1 MPHGDAM
8 TKRSTE
14 PSLAFSRVETL
25 SELVSFGIK
34 SWIFGKLT
42 RKSSDLFVRGRDV
55 ISVRSQIGGVWEPTL
70 TELIAHF
77 ADCGHD
83 DFLIDIGANI
93 GLVSSQSGNR
103 FKRVHMFEP
112 NPHCCNLI
120 EVNTAIALTV
130 PKTLHRYGL
139 GESDKTCRL
148 TVPKHNWGG
157 AFVDDG
163 ANAYDK
169 ATLALKDGFA
179 TYSEDNYFQVDIE
192 IRDGAKAL
200 SAVFSELAAEGL
212 TRGVVKIDVEGY
224 ELVVL
229 KGIAA
234 AIPPE
239 TGAVILLESWSE
251 TFPMANVLG
260 AFGTR
265 ATAYKLHRDVPWK
278 PGASPLAKLAALVSK
293 PRIATRIVPVAA
305 GDDCRGDLILT
316 VAAIPPALAA
326 ARQAAVLAETTA
338 P

>member
-1 MPHGDAM
+1 MDKVSGGARPLDF
-8 TKRSTE
+8 TRSE
-14 PSLAFSRVETL
+14 SVLDL
-25 SELVSFGIK
+25 IGFGIR

-42 RKSSDLFVRGRDV
+42 RNSSDLFFRGGDI
-55 ISVRSQIGGVWEPTL
+55 ISVRPQIGGVWEPTL

-77 ADCGHD
+77 ADSGHG

-103 FKRVHMFEP
+103 FKHVHMFEP

-120 EVNTAIALTV
+120 EVNTAIALHV

-139 GESDKTCRL
+139 GDCDKTCEL

-157 AFVDDG
+157 AFVNDG
-163 ANAYDK
+163 ANAYDR
-169 ATLALKDGFA
+169 ATLARKDGFA
-179 TYSEDNYFQVDIE
+179 AYSQDNYFQVDIE

-200 SAVFSELAAEGL
+200 SAVFSELAVEGL

-224 ELVVL
+224 EPVVL

-239 TGAVILLESWSE
+239 TGAVIVLESWSE
-251 TFPMANVLG
+251 TFPLASVLG
-260 AFGTR
+260 AFGNR

-278 PGASPLAKLAALVSK
+278 PGASALAKLAALVAK
-293 PRIATRIVPVAA
+293 PRIATRIVPLAA
-305 GDDCRGDLILT
+305 GDDCRGDLVLM
-316 VAAIPPALAA
+316 VAASPPVPV
-326 ARQAAVLAETTA
+326 RQATAVLAETTV